1 MYTVTTAQGSRT
13 EATLRIA
20 WAMAIYDDGSITLT
34 KSDEDATQTFDD
46 YAAFT
51 TYVEENA

>member
-1 MYTVTTAQGSRT
+1 MYTVTTAQGSRSD
-13 EATLRIA
+13 ASLKMA
-20 WAMAIYDDGSITLT
+20 WVMAIYDDGQITLT
-34 KSDEDATQTFDD
+34 KPDNTKQTFDD